1 MSSILSGIRKELV
14 IISRNGI
21 SLYMALAPALLALV
35 FLMVFGTLQSSSQS
49 FVITEEVPQE
59 IQKKLEQVADLER
72 LKTQEEVI
80 QRVEGPDAIAG
91 LIWQNDQ
98 LMIFVEGNEGESFAL
113 AVQTLV
119 GKIAVAEVPSFT
131 SETVVG
137 QGSWAYRLSRMS
149 MFLLAL
155 FVGGATL
162 GLSVVDERESR
173 MIQALT
179 VSPVGL
185 LKYMLLKWM
194 PAMLIGVVGVASS
207 AMVIGAWQELPSLV
221 LLSLLGMGV
230 CGFSIFVIPAFANN
244 QIAAIGVMKLLMPL
258 MLMVPITAF
267 FVAEKWQFFY
277 YPVPM
282 YWQAKALET
291 IFNGGNAWGPMLL
304 SLFVG
309 IPWALAA
316 AGLFS
321 KRTLWKG
328 WR

>member
-1 MSSILSGIRKELV
+1 MTSVLSGIRKELV

-35 FLMVFGTLQSSSQS
+35 FLMVFGTLQNSTQG
-49 FVITEEVPQE
+49 FVIMEEIPQE
-59 IQKKLEQVADLER
+59 IQMKLEQVADLER
-72 LKTQEEVI
+72 LKTEEEVI

-91 LIWQNDQ
+91 LIWQDGS
-98 LMIFVEGNEGESFAL
+98 LRILVEGNEGESFAL
-113 AVQTLV
+113 AVQALV
-119 GKIAVAEVPSFT
+119 GKAVAAEVPSFS

-137 QGSWAYRLSRMS
+137 QGSWVYRLTRMS

-173 MIQALT
+173 VMQALT

-194 PAMLIGVVGVASS
+194 PAMLIGLVGVASS
-207 AMVIGAWQELPSLV
+207 AMVIGAWQELPNLM
-221 LLSLLGMGV
+221 LLSLFGLGV
-230 CGFSIFVIPAFANN
+230 CGFSVFVIPAFAGN
-244 QIAAIGVMKLLMPL
+244 QLAAIGVMKLLMPL

-291 IFNGGNAWGPMLL
+291 IFNGGNAWGLMTL
-304 SLFVG
+304 SLLVG

>member
-1 MSSILSGIRKELV
+1 MKSILSGIRKEFV

-35 FLMVFGTLQSSSQS
+35 FLMVFGRLQSSTQRL
-49 FVITEEVPQE
+49 VIMDEIPQE
-59 IQKKLEQVADLER
+59 IQMKLEQVADLER
-72 LKTQEEVI
+72 LKTQDEVI
-80 QRVEGPDAIAG
+80 QRVEGPDSIAG
-91 LIWQNDQ
+91 LIWQDEKVTI
-98 LMIFVEGNEGESFAL
+98 LVEGNEGDSFAF

-119 GKIAVAEVPSFT
+119 GKSVAAEVPSFT

-137 QGSWAYRLSRMS
+137 QGSWAYRLTRMS

-173 MIQALT
+173 MIQVLT

-185 LKYMLLKWM
+185 LKYMVLKWM
-194 PAMLIGVVGVASS
+194 PAMLISVVGVASS
-207 AMVIGAWQELPSLV
+207 AMVIGAWQELPNLV
-221 LLSLLGMGV
+221 LLSLMGIGV
-230 CGFSIFVIPAFANN
+230 CGFSVFVIPAFANN

-258 MLMVPITAF
+258 MLMIPITAF
-267 FVAEKWQFFY
+267 FVAERWQFFY

-291 IFNGGNAWGPMLL
+291 IFNGGSAWGQMGL
-304 SLFVG
+304 SLLVG
-309 IPWALAA
+309 VPWALAA
-316 AGLFS
+316 AGLFR